1 MQTLFTRPKMGQGRF
16 LCLLLGL
23 RSLAISYRTGIR
35 SLNFLK
41 SIFMDIK
48 YLPNTLP
55 KFLQVLFQGEYVAYK
70 SMYKG
75 CIE

>member
-1 MQTLFTRPKMGQGRF
+1 
-16 LCLLLGL
+16 
-23 RSLAISYRTGIR
+23 
-35 SLNFLK
+35 
-41 SIFMDIK
+41 MDVE

-55 KFLQVLFQGEYVAYK
+55 KFLQVLFQGEYVAAYK